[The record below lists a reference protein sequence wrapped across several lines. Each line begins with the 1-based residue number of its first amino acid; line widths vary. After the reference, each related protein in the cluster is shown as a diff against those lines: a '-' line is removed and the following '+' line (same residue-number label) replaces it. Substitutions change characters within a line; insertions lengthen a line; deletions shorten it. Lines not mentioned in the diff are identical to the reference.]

1 MFKSPWPILIIIC
14 ALAVFHML
22 DFGHWSNESAIRSD
36 GYGYYGYIEGTLVH
50 GDPLNTLHGEI
61 PGREGY
67 RSWMHEGLPGKHLPK
82 MTMGLAYA
90 WVPGFYIADTIAE
103 IFDYKRN
110 GWTTPYQLAVAFTA
124 ILFLLLGCWAL
135 WHILYQR
142 FSGWIASLTVFVVFY
157 GTNLL
162 HYSTSDSGM
171 SHVYNFALIAF
182 YLWLNDRWLKHYKT
196 STLLTMSLILGWI
209 VLIRPTNIT
218 IGLVTP
224 IMLYVNTGS
233 LKQLFQPKLALA
245 ALIAFLPI
253 IPQLVFWKFTTG
265 DWVNYSYENEAFYW
279 LTGNAVKGLFSYRN
293 GWLLYT
299 PIMVLALIGL
309 FFNKRLDKG
318 LYWASITVIALHIYI
333 TFSWWCWYY
342 GGSLSIR
349 PMIDM
354 YALCA
359 FGLAGFIAFTFKKSR
374 WLGMAVT
381 GLIAVLVWNNYLQT
395 NFFYKGAITDSTM
408 TKKAYWTFFMNPSVS
423 SDFGLIGGA
432 YQDADTDRL
441 RKGLPERT
449 SFDTTL
455 ISEVAFIEFD
465 ERHEKYLLT
474 KSSNFSQPLKVSAD
488 SVVTH
493 KDEMIQIEFGTY
505 SDDYAE
511 ADVSGVVS
519 FDKGDLH
526 YQYRAADLVYTDP
539 IDGQWNKTFFFLRM
553 PREVPMD
560 AQMKAYLWLQGK
572 GTLLSRSI
580 SVKTI
585 EVIYTED
592 Q

>member
-1 MFKSPWPILIIIC
+1 MFKSPLPILILIC

-36 GYGYYGYIEGTLVH
+36 GYGYYGYIEGALVH

-90 WVPGFYIADTIAE
+90 WVPGFYIADALAE

-135 WHILYQR
+135 WHVLYQR

-171 SHVYNFALIAF
+171 SHVYSFGLIAL
-182 YLWLNDRWLKHYKT
+182 YLLLNDKWLKHYKT
-196 STLLTMSLILGWI
+196 NTLLWMSLVLGWI

-224 IMLYVNTGS
+224 IMLFANTGS
-233 LKQLFQPKLALA
+233 LKELIKPKLALA

-265 DWVNYSYENEAFYW
+265 HWVTYSYEDEAFYW
-279 LTGNAVKGLFSYRN
+279 LTGNFIQGLFSYRN

-299 PIMVLALIGL
+299 PVMVFSLIGL

-318 LYWASITVIALHIYI
+318 LYWASIAVIALHIYI

-359 FGLAGFIAFTFKKSR
+359 FGLAGLLSYSFMRSR
-374 WLGMAVT
+374 ALSAA
-381 GLIAVLVWNNYLQT
+381 LIALMSLFVWNNLLQT

-408 TKKAYWTFFMNPSVS
+408 TKKAFYAFFMNSKVT
-423 SDFGLIGGA
+423 SDLSLIGDA
-432 YQDADTDRL
+432 YRDADTDRL

-449 SFDTTL
+449 DFDTIL
-455 ISEVAFIEFD
+455 IDSVARVKLDGETEMIV
-465 ERHEKYLLT
+465 LS
-474 KSSNFSQPLKVSAD
+474 KSSDFSPNLKVQAKE
-488 SVVTH
+488 VITIRNQMIKVTF
-493 KDEMIQIEFGTY
+493 ETY
-505 SDDYAE
+505 CDDYDA
-511 ADVSGVVS
+511 AKLLGVISFRKDDVTY
-519 FDKGDLH
+519 D
-526 YQYRAADLVYTDP
+526 YRAADLVYTNP
-539 IDGQWNKTFFFLRM
+539 IDDQVNTSSIFFTK
-553 PREVPMD
+553 PRNVPDD
-560 AQMKAYLWLQGK
+560 AELSTYLWLTGIGEAELK
-572 GTLLSRSI
+572 LIEL
-580 SVKTI
+580 KLI
-585 EVIYTED
+585 EVTYSED

>member
-1 MFKSPWPILIIIC
+1 MFKSPLPILILIC

-36 GYGYYGYIEGTLVH
+36 GYGYYGYIEGALVH

-90 WVPGFYIADTIAE
+90 WVPGFYIADALAE

-135 WHILYQR
+135 WHVLYQR

-171 SHVYNFALIAF
+171 SHVYSFGLIAL
-182 YLWLNDRWLKHYKT
+182 YLLLNDKWLNHYKT
-196 STLLTMSLILGWI
+196 NSLLWMSLILGWI

-224 IMLYVNTGS
+224 IMLYANTGS
-233 LKQLFQPKLALA
+233 LKELIQPKLALA
-245 ALIAFLPI
+245 AFVAFLPI
-253 IPQLVFWKFTTG
+253 LPQLVFWKFTTG

-299 PIMVLALIGL
+299 PIMILALKGL

-359 FGLAGFIAFTFKKSR
+359 FGLAGFITFTFKKSR

-381 GLIAVLVWNNYLQT
+381 ALIAVLVWNNYLQT

-408 TKKAYWTFFMNPSVS
+408 TKKAYYAFFMNPKVP
-423 SDFGLIGGA
+423 SDLSLIGDA
-432 YQDADTDRL
+432 YRDADTDRL

-449 SFDTTL
+449 DFDTIL
-455 ISEVAFIEFD
+455 IDSIASIKLDGDQEMIV
-465 ERHEKYLLT
+465 LS
-474 KSSNFSQPLKVSAD
+474 KSSDFSPNLKVLAKE
-488 SVVTH
+488 VITNKNQMIKVTF
-493 KDEMIQIEFGTY
+493 ETY
-505 SDDYAE
+505 CDDYDA
-511 ADVSGVVS
+511 AKLLGVISFSKNDVTY
-519 FDKGDLH
+519 D
-526 YQYRAADLVYTDP
+526 YRAADIIYTNP
-539 IDGQWNKTFFFLRM
+539 IDGQVNTSNLFFTK
-553 PREVPMD
+553 PREVPDD
-560 AQMKAYLWLQGK
+560 AELSTYLWFTGK
-572 GTLLSRSI
+572 GEANLKLI
-580 SVKTI
+580 ELKLI
-585 EVIYTED
+585 EVTYSED